1 MTRQQIQF
9 QDQIWNKLN
18 KNDEAKAAIISSAIM
33 LMSEIDAIER
43 SADKL
48 GGLE

>member
-1 MTRQQIQF
+1 MTRQILTSH
-9 QDQIWNKLN
+9 DQIWDQLN
-18 KNDEAKAAIISSAIM
+18 KSDEAKQAIFSSAIM

>member
-1 MTRQQIQF
+1 MTRQNLEYQGLIW
-9 QDQIWNKLN
+9 DQIHKS
-18 KNDEAKAAIISSAIM
+18 DEAKQAIFSSAIM